1 LVSTQEE
8 YLLALKTLERVQA
21 SPVAHIRS
29 GARSQVES
37 ARKRLLLWNLTDAQ
51 LEGLKEGQHPEV
63 ETKIYSPINGVVTK
77 KMAVQGMYA
86 TPETNLYE
94 IADLSVVWVFADI
107 YEYELSA
114 VKVGQ
119 SATATLTSYPGEN
132 FNGKVIYIYPY
143 LNKETRTVK
152 VRLEFPNPQGK
163 FKPGMYG
170 NVEIRVTPGKH
181 IAVPQNA
188 LLDSGTRK
196 LVFVDQGDGMYE
208 PREVTVGHKTGQYYP
223 VLAGLEA
230 GESVVTSGTFLIDS
244 ESKLMAAANMMGML
258 GMGGI
263 KMEQAQM
270 GEMEMGGMEGMQGM
284 EGMKGKE
291 GMKMNQPSSPRE
303 QTVEGLTLTLAT
315 EPEPPKKGENR
326 VRLTVQAQGSPVTD
340 AAVTLAYTMA
350 MPGMEIETVEVKH
363 TKDGIYEAEVDFGM
377 KGAWEIE
384 ASIVRGSGKPV
395 KAKFTLKVK

>member
-1 LVSTQEE
+1 
-8 YLLALKTLERVQA
+8 
-21 SPVAHIRS
+21 
-29 GARSQVES
+29 
-37 ARKRLLLWNLTDAQ
+37 
-51 LEGLKEGQHPEV
+51 
-63 ETKIYSPINGVVTK
+63 
-77 KMAVQGMYA
+77 
-86 TPETNLYE
+86 
-94 IADLSVVWVFADI
+94 
-107 YEYELSA
+107 
-114 VKVGQ
+114 
-119 SATATLTSYPGEN
+119 
-132 FNGKVIYIYPY
+132 
-143 LNKETRTVK
+143 
-152 VRLEFPNPQGK
+152 
-163 FKPGMYG
+163 
-170 NVEIRVTPGKH
+170 
-181 IAVPQNA
+181 
-188 LLDSGTRK
+188 
-196 LVFVDQGDGMYE
+196 
-208 PREVTVGHKTGQYYP
+208 
-223 VLAGLEA
+223 
-230 GESVVTSGTFLIDS
+230 
-244 ESKLMAAANMMGML
+244 MAAANMMGML

-270 GEMEMGGMEGMQGM
+270 GEMERGGMEGMQGM